1 MDSSHQNGRIR
12 KNFPDEFQEEDNM
25 CGCMLMH
32 AMMNHQEHQP
42 GAQAEASTNAMHTS
56 GQQHCAHCGFPLQP
70 GFAFCPGC
78 GMSLKTAECPACGQ
92 KVDPGWRACAYCGSP
107 LGEVQGTPAHH

>member
-1 MDSSHQNGRIR
+1 
-12 KNFPDEFQEEDNM
+12 M

-42 GAQAEASTNAMHTS
+42 GAQAEPATERWPGTNAMHTS
-56 GQQHCAHCGFPLQP
+56 AQQHCAHCGFPLQQ

-78 GMSLKTAECPACGQ
+78 GMSLHTAKCPSCGQ
-92 KVDPGWRACAYCGSP
+92 KVDSGWRACAFCGSP
-107 LGEVQGTPAHH
+107 LGEALEQPAQH